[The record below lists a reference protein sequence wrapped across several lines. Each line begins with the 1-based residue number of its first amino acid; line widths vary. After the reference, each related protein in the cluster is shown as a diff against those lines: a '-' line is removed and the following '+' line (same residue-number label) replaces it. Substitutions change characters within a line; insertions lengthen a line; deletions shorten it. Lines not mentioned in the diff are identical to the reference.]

1 MKYYSFIYSQV
12 SNQNRI
18 SFNNN
23 DIDNNNSGNSTHA
36 QHDGR
41 IKSQSNDIKKS
52 ELDLEAQKMV
62 NEIEGIKT
70 RDELRKYLSDRF
82 PSLLRDSKEAE
93 MISVE
98 KVDNLQNQLKHIIN
112 LNQQLTQDIAI
123 SYKQYDVLKADN
135 DKNIPLLCNA
145 ISKIENNIETLEN
158 ELEERKLERTKY
170 SELFKKE
177 NQSELVLSV
186 EYAREGY

>member
-1 MKYYSFIYSQV
+1 
-12 SNQNRI
+12 
-18 SFNNN
+18 
-23 DIDNNNSGNSTHA
+23 
-36 QHDGR
+36 
-41 IKSQSNDIKKS
+41 
-52 ELDLEAQKMV
+52 MV
-62 NEIEGIKT
+62 NEIEGLKT
-70 RDELRKYLSDRF
+70 RDELRKYFSDKF
-82 PSLLRDSKEAE
+82 PSLLRDNKEAE

-112 LNQQLTQDIAI
+112 LNQQLTQDIAL

-145 ISKIENNIETLEN
+145 ISKIENNIETLET